1 MPETI
6 SSRTP
11 EGRPNHCPV
20 CGAEIRIEP
29 SQPAGDAP
37 CPQCGVLLWFRGST
51 EGVHCYEASLIE
63 SIRERLASFVGQMP
77 GVDPQLATDSQT
89 FLEETLVAE
98 SVEAVELVMELE
110 HEFGIAIS
118 ADEAAQIKTV
128 GDAVEFIAQRI
139 EEGRTKDKG

>member
-11 EGRPNHCPV
+11 EGRPNRCPV
-20 CGAEIRIEP
+20 CGCELCIEP

-37 CPQCGVLLWFRGST
+37 CPQCGVLLWFFDSP
-51 EGVHCYEASLIE
+51 EGYRYYEASLAE
-63 SIRERLASFVGQMP
+63 SIRNRLARHVERVL
-77 GVDPQLATDSQT
+77 GVSPPATDSQA
-89 FLEETLVAE
+89 FLEKSLAADSLDVA
-98 SVEAVELVMELE
+98 ELVMELE
-110 HEFGIAIS
+110 DEFGMNVS

-128 GDAVEFIAQRI
+128 GDAVEFIARRI

>member
-20 CGAEIRIEP
+20 CDAEIRIEP

-37 CPQCGVLLWFRGST
+37 CPRCGVLLWFRESSDGM
-51 EGVHCYEASLIE
+51 HCYESSLIE
-63 SIRERLASFVGQMP
+63 SIRKRLAGFVGEML
-77 GVDPQLATDSQT
+77 GVSPRLTVDSQA
-89 FLEETLVAE
+89 FLEESLIAE
-98 SVEAVELVMELE
+98 SVDAAELAMELE
-110 HEFGIAIS
+110 GEFGISIS

-128 GDAVEFIAQRI
+128 GDAIEFIARRI
-139 EEGRTKDKG
+139 GE